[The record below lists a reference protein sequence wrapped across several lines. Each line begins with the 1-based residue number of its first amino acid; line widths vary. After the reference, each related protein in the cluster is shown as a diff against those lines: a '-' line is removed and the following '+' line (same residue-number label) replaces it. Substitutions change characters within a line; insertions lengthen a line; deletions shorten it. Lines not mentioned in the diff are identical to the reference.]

1 MDGNSSMFWFNDEPV
16 WLSMENIGKPR
27 TYLPRTRKSLDRR
40 EFAAR
45 ATMHGNRS
53 KYSLKMLQTAWYMYC
68 FLESQHPLGI
78 AEDYAVKMLQA
89 LEEAASCCYSA
100 RTDVTLRR
108 SSKKRGVTGAVR
120 DIRRSGKYGGRSDK
134 HGGRS
139 DKHGGRFGKH
149 GGRSGKFR
157 PFAKV
162 YHQ

>member
-27 TYLPRTRKSLDRR
+27 TYLPRTRTRKSLDRR

-53 KYSLKMLQTAWYMYC
+53 KYSLKMVQAAWYMYC

-78 AEDYAVKMLQA
+78 ADDYAVKMLQA

-120 DIRRSGKYGGRSDK
+120 DIRRSDR

-139 DKHGGRFGKH
+139 DKH